1 MDLVALVPADLS
13 DLIAGFLQNRS
24 QDIAKLKS
32 ALAAEDLA
40 AALQVGERMFALG
53 NPYGFRQIT
62 TFGRQIREACAL
74 HDDVSI
80 RQVLGHYR
88 RVSRQG
94 HHHGRSGSRAASA
107 LEQGRASAVGE
118 GRKSARGE
126 LSCQRQPGR
135 Q

>member
-1 MDLVALVPADLS
+1 MDLVDLVPADLS

-24 QDIAKLKS
+24 QDIAKLKR

-80 RQVLGHYR
+80 RQVLLHYEEYLGKVTIPVVPEAGQ
-88 RVSRQG
+88 RVPWN
-94 HHHGRSGSRAASA
+94 
-107 LEQGRASAVGE
+107 
-118 GRKSARGE
+118 KDARPPWARDE
-126 LSCQRQPGR
+126 NRPAEN
-135 Q
+135 

>member
-24 QDIAKLKS
+24 QDIEKLKS

-40 AALQVGERMFALG
+40 AAQQVGERMFALG

-80 RQVLGHYR
+80 RQVLGHYEEYLGKVAITVVPEAVQ
-88 RVSRQG
+88 RVPWNNGARPPW
-94 HHHGRSGSRAASA
+94 
-107 LEQGRASAVGE
+107 
-118 GRKSARGE
+118 ARGE
-126 LSCQRQPGR
+126 N
-135 Q
+135 